1 LKPGG
6 ILRVVVPDLER
17 IARESIRNLE
27 RALASEEGAEFD
39 YNWILLELYD
49 QTVRES
55 SGGQMG
61 VYLRQTLV
69 TNSEYVLNR
78 IGTEA
83 LRIIEAEKRRRLE
96 APLAS
101 TRPGETWSVSRKIRS
116 WTKASRIRDKLLQIV
131 LGSKDWKALG
141 VGRFRLGGEIHQW
154 MYDRFSLRRLIE
166 QAGFRGVIQRSAT
179 ESYIENWA
187 SKN

>member
-1 LKPGG
+1 V
-6 ILRVVVPDLER
+6 INLRQKL
-17 IARESIRNLE
+17 SSY
-27 RALASEEGAEFD
+27 ALASLSKEKA
-39 YNWILLELYD
+39 
-49 QTVRES
+49 
-55 SGGQMG
+55 M
-61 VYLRQTLV
+61 
-69 TNSEYVLNR
+69 NR

-187 SKN
+187 SENLDTNPDGSVYKPDSLFMEAVKTVK